1 MLISAVQQH
10 DYVIHI
16 LSHIFFHYGFLQISE
31 YRSLMHRCPKVHL
44 GLF

>member
-16 LSHIFFHYGFLQISE
+16 LSHIFFHYGFSIMDLRVSF
-31 YRSLMHRCPKVHL
+31 SDAPLS
-44 GLF
+44 